1 MKKYGV
7 VRKIAREPHEIEGFY
22 RVRMQLMQIRG
33 VNKGVPVKVHAG
45 FGSVVNRFEFE
56 TGTSSRRFWDISYST
71 IIIQF
76 TDWHKVEALKGK
88 AGNFGVENPKFTY
101 EASRGGGWED
111 KDGVFFDEVQGAV
124 EFDYEE
130 REMSRI
136 RESNLRITLLDSS
149 TKRGVILGEIFVNLL
164 TLLSNRCLTYDL
176 TLMHGEAGHKFRGS
190 NSKEERAK
198 LIHAVQRSQINGE
211 RRNFHVVIHVE
222 MSPYIKT
229 GIKMFD
235 VRLDSAQKHVGEFG
249 TCPWAEYHMSSVRL
263 RWHHATFQDLAK
275 GRVKFEEDASAKF
288 KLQLKGSS
296 RSGDYSESLPT
307 SSDRIVREYICSLV
321 FTEVHILTR
330 TQLAHRYD
338 SRTPC

>member
-1 MKKYGV
+1 M
-7 VRKIAREPHEIEGFY
+7 
-22 RVRMQLMQIRG
+22 
-33 VNKGVPVKVHAG
+33 
-45 FGSVVNRFEFE
+45 
-56 TGTSSRRFWDISYST
+56 
-71 IIIQF
+71 
-76 TDWHKVEALKGK
+76 
-88 AGNFGVENPKFTY
+88 ENPKFTY